1 MGCCGI
7 SNSREDDYHHMIKAA
22 RLKRRISEN
31 KDIDIRKNYEY
42 ISILGN
48 GAFGKVRLYQDKN
61 NKKLLYAIK
70 TLKKSGITDYEFDL
84 IKNEIE
90 ILSNMD
96 HPNIVKY
103 FGVYEDEYH
112 IHILMDI

>member
-48 GAFGKVRLYQDKN
+48 M
-61 NKKLLYAIK
+61 LLVKRDFIK
-70 TLKKSGITDYEFDL
+70 IKITKSYY
-84 IKNEIE
+84 
-90 ILSNMD
+90 MQ
-96 HPNIVKY
+96 
-103 FGVYEDEYH
+103 
-112 IHILMDI
+112 

>member
-1 MGCCGI
+1 
-7 SNSREDDYHHMIKAA
+7 MIKPA

-84 IKNEIE
+84 IKNEI
-90 ILSNMD
+90 
-96 HPNIVKY
+96 
-103 FGVYEDEYH
+103 
-112 IHILMDI
+112 